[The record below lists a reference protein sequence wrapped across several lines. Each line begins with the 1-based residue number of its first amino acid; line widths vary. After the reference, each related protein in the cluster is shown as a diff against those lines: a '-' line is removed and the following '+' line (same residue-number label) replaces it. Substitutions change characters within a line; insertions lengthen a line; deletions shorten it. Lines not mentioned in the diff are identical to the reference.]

1 MESVG
6 FTQTCPGCH
15 RQFSHLGAFST
26 HMSSCKSKKMKM
38 ASALAAAQQ
47 FYQQTKKRRQTARIH
62 QDNNLKTSVD
72 DIASGPH
79 STASTRNSNA
89 NPSQIDSHDQIENDN
104 LTPMD
109 SYDPR
114 AMDIDNR
121 SIAERRPRCNIQM
134 PARFLDQGPSGHAA
148 LPPIP
153 TSAPASPSRGQQLR
167 SSLRKIFTSPP
178 NIFGLLRQYH
188 AESFPSHDP
197 DADLE
202 PADLSDVLS
211 DTLNLNSAPSLPES
225 IFRPYPNE
233 NAFLL
238 GEWFWDDCVQKSKS
252 SFDKLINIVS
262 RPEFKPE
269 DVGKVP
275 WDSINEV
282 LGSSSN
288 ADEVWLDE
296 PDAGWTDTS
305 ITISIPFHRL
315 TINPGPQLYTAPP
328 FRHRSIVSILKEKMA
343 NAEDFRHFHL
353 EPYKLLWQRED
364 MYDKPIRVYGELYTS
379 PAFLEAYEEIQQL
392 PGEPGCTLPRVL
404 VGLMFSSDG
413 TLLTSFGN
421 ASLWPCY
428 MYFGNESKYLRSKP
442 SCKLCHHIAYF
453 HKVSPSVCFYSQL
466 PISLVLAA
474 SRFQRFCCI
483 TQRGERP

>member
-1 MESVG
+1 MDSLG

-47 FYQQTKKRRQTARIH
+47 FYQQTKKRHQNARSNH
-62 QDNNLKTSVD
+62 NDV
-72 DIASGPH
+72 GPH
-79 STASTRNSNA
+79 STSSTRNLNSNA
-89 NPSQIDSHDQIENDN
+89 DSDPSQIDSHDQIENDN
-104 LTPMD
+104 PTPMD
-109 SYDPR
+109 SCDPR

-121 SIAERRPRCNIQM
+121 SIAERRPRRNIQM
-134 PARFLDQGPSGHAA
+134 PARFLDQGLSGHAA

-153 TSAPASPSRGQQLR
+153 TSGPTSPSRGQQLH
-167 SSLRKIFTSPP
+167 SSLRKTFTSPP
-178 NIFGLLRQYH
+178 NIFGLRRQYH
-188 AESFPSHDP
+188 AQYFPSHDP

-211 DTLNLNSAPSLPES
+211 DTLNLNSTPSLPES
-225 IFRPYPNE
+225 IFHPYPNE
-233 NAFLL
+233 NTFLL
-238 GEWFWDDCVQKSKS
+238 GEWYWDDCVQKSKS
-252 SFDKLINIVS
+252 SFNKLIDIVS

-269 DVGKVP
+269 DVRRVP

-282 LGSSSN
+282 LGSSSD

-296 PDAGWTDTS
+296 PDAGWTDMS
-305 ITISIPFHRL
+305 LTISIPFHRL

-343 NAEDFRHFHL
+343 NPEDFRHFHL
-353 EPYKLLWQRED
+353 EPYKLLWQREG
-364 MYDKPIRVYGELYTS
+364 MYKPTRVHGELYTS
-379 PAFLEAYEEIQQL
+379 PAFLEAYEDIQQL
-392 PGEPGCTLPRVL
+392 PGEPGCALPRVL
-404 VGLMFSSDG
+404 IGLMFSSDG

-428 MYFGNESKYLRSKP
+428 MYFGNESKYRRSKP
-442 SCKLCHHIAYF
+442 SYKLCQHIAYF
-453 HKVSPSVCFYSQL
+453 HKVSPLVCLYFQL

-474 SRFQRFCCI
+474 S
-483 TQRGERP
+483 